1 MSKIVRAYEM
11 GSGAQTHANA
21 SFVSIRS
28 MLKMVKTRVTKK
40 LGLVMM
46 VMMTSKGEL
55 IVFLS
60 YPSSSILV
68 CKLDISYLPFLS
80 DA

>member
-28 MLKMVKTRVTKK
+28 MLKMVTTRVTKK

-60 YPSSSILV
+60 
-68 CKLDISYLPFLS
+68 
-80 DA
+80 